1 MTTISTDNPIPPS
14 PKPMSASDER
24 MWAML
29 AHLSVLVNLV
39 TGSLGPLIPL
49 LIYLIFKDR
58 SRYLAYQAL
67 QAFIFQLLWWVGG
80 GVVIALTWVTTL
92 ILMPVLIG
100 FLCLPIALLVSLLP
114 VGVMIY
120 GTLAGI
126 RASQG
131 DDFQY
136 WLVGQW
142 VRGTLTN

>member
-1 MTTISTDNPIPPS
+1 
-14 PKPMSASDER
+14 
-24 MWAML
+24 ML